1 MDLTPLTNMR
11 AKFRVME
18 ISHHHGGI
26 TIVRLRPVKPKSG
39 SDDDG
44 SEENRL
50 FFAASPAGEA
60 SVRLEA
66 GEVFPAAIEEAV
78 YVDFSVLSEPQKG
91 DWWISSAQL
100 HPGNGQLDVTFAPS
114 QGWTTQVQLVV
125 QQRVTVRRLLPVVV
139 DAFTQLAPLPG
150 AEPDR
155 PHPVRW
161 SVSFSAAPG

>member
-39 SDDDG
+39 DDDG

-50 FFAASPAGEA
+50 FFVASPAGEA

-66 GEVFPAAIEEAV
+66 GEAFPAAVEQAV
-78 YVDFSVLSEPQKG
+78 YVDFAVLPEPRPG
-91 DWWISSAQL
+91 DWWIQTATL
-100 HPGNGQLDVTFAPS
+100 HPATGSST
-114 QGWTTQVQLVV
+114 
-125 QQRVTVRRLLPVVV
+125 
-139 DAFTQLAPLPG
+139 
-150 AEPDR
+150 
-155 PHPVRW
+155 
-161 SVSFSAAPG
+161 